1 MVQCAPGKVIAV
13 PCAEKGRSPDEQ
25 MLISGRKDP
34 VFSFRFA
41 ASVNRGGIDAISFA
55 IRAFASIKHQIGREG
70 HERDARCGALMR
82 QDRCTCRVRGQT
94 GVHFLFR
101 TRHANETRCIDD
113 CPGFMVVAG
122 RTDGALYADVR
133 FWWGCWA
140 REKGSE

>member
-82 QDRCTCRVRGQT
+82 QDRSEEHTSELQS
-94 GVHFLFR
+94 LM
-101 TRHANETRCIDD
+101 RHS
-113 CPGFMVVAG
+113 
-122 RTDGALYADVR
+122 YAVFCVKQKKKKKDTIHSR
-133 FWWGCWA
+133 NIT
-140 REKGSE
+140 

>member
-82 QDRCTCRVRGQT
+82 QDRCTCRVRSEEHTSELQS
-94 GVHFLFR
+94 LLR
-101 TRHANETRCIDD
+101 IS
-113 CPGFMVVAG
+113 
-122 RTDGALYADVR
+122 YAV
-133 FWWGCWA
+133 FCL
-140 REKGSE
+140 KKKQK